1 MGRENKRGGSIKR
14 GGRINFITTIKGET
28 LIKVSRGEKSYEIN
42 RRASPAINRLGRET
56 ASADPTK
63 KIFGF

>member
-1 MGRENKRGGSIKR
+1 MNNKRGNSINR
-14 GGRINFITTIKGET
+14 GGRTYLLERIVGEALT
-28 LIKVSRGEKSYEIN
+28 RLSRGEKSYEIN

>member
-1 MGRENKRGGSIKR
+1 MNNKWGGSNNR
-14 GGRINFITTIKGET
+14 GEGKYFVERIVGET